1 MAARL
6 NALEIPHTFLKA
18 IDGRAL
24 SAAELERSSPRHKLA
39 FGRPLMPAEIAC
51 GLSHLAA
58 IAEGARL
65 DCDFFCVL
73 EDDIIPAPKLPLCL
87 AHDALAALAEFDVLR
102 LFTHL
107 DRWEK
112 PSRIVD
118 HLHGSIV
125 VRMLRPGWGCQGQ
138 IYSRQGARKALAAL
152 TSVCA
157 PIDYALYHDCHV
169 LGLKVI
175 ELRPGM
181 VERDHAQDSSIG
193 LREWVKGPETSAER
207 LRRALTRARRKG
219 RAAASFFRA
228 WGVREFLSFLPLWR

>member
-1 MAARL
+1 MIPTFVINLERDSERRAAVAARL
-6 NALEIPHTFLKA
+6 NALDIPHTFLKA
-18 IDGRAL
+18 VDGRTL
-24 SAAELERSSPRHKLA
+24 SAAELERASPRRKLA
-39 FGRPLMPAEIAC
+39 FGRPLMPTEIAC

-73 EDDIIPAPKLPLCL
+73 EDDIILAPKLPLCL
-87 AHDALAALAEFDVLR
+87 ARDALAALSEFDVLR

-138 IYSRQGARKALAAL
+138 IYSRQGAREN
-152 TSVCA
+152 SRG
-157 PIDYALYHDCHV
+157 DD
-169 LGLKVI
+169 
-175 ELRPGM
+175 LRM
-181 VERDHAQDSSIG
+181 RAN
-193 LREWVKGPETSAER
+193 R
-207 LRRALTRARRKG
+207 LRAVPRLSRRGTQGDRIEAGHGRTRSCPG
-219 RAAASFFRA
+219 
-228 WGVREFLSFLPLWR
+228 